1 MIFHFFVFFLIFLS
15 LTLQNCVDSYSG
27 AKLLGAVTALDVEIV
42 FRLLVSGLDPL
53 CQCFYISIETH
64 V

>member
-1 MIFHFFVFFLIFLS
+1 MIFYFFVFFLIFLS
-15 LTLQNCVDSYSG
+15 LTLQNCVDSYFG
-27 AKLLGAVTALDVEIV
+27 TKFLGAVIALDVEIV

-53 CQCFYISIETH
+53 CQYFYISIETH